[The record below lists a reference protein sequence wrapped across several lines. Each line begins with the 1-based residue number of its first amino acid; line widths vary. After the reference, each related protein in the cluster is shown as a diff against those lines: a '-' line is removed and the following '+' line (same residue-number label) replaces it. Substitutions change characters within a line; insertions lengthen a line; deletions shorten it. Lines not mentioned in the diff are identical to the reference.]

1 MSRKALFVIVLVTA
15 CCALGVAV
23 GFSSAK
29 DEPKMS
35 EADMKAMGMDPA
47 MMQKCME
54 AAAVGPQH
62 EKFKAW
68 VGTWKTEVSSFWM
81 DPANPMKSTGTATFE
96 LDLGGRVLRGVH
108 KGDMMGMP
116 FEGRSL
122 DGYDNVKGKNWNLW
136 MDNMS
141 TWPMMSWGGP
151 TADGK
156 SISLT
161 GTSWDPMM
169 SKEQTYK
176 MVSTNVDAK
185 TNRFEMYLVEGG
197 KESKMMEIIYS
208 RS

>member
-1 MSRKALFVIVLVTA
+1 MMEK
-15 CCALGVAV
+15 CA
-23 GFSSAK
+23 
-29 DEPKMS
+29 
-35 EADMKAMGMDPA
+35 
-47 MMQKCME
+47 Q

-62 EKFKAW
+62 EKMKAW

-96 LDLGGRVLRGVH
+96 LDLDGRVLKGVH

-116 FEGRSL
+116 FEGRSI
-122 DGYDNVKGKNWNLW
+122 DGYDNVKGKHWNLW

-141 TWPMMSWGGP
+141 TWPMMSWGGA

-161 GTSWDPMM
+161 GSSWDPMM
-169 SKEQTYK
+169 GKEQTFK
-176 MVSTNVDAK
+176 MVSTNIDANK
-185 TNRFEMYLVEGG
+185 NRFEMYLVDGG
-197 KESKMMEIIYS
+197 KETKMMEIIYS

>member
-23 GFSSAK
+23 GLSSAK

-47 MMQKCME
+47 QMQKCME

-62 EKFKAW
+62 EKMKAW

-96 LDLGGRVLRGVH
+96 LDLDGRVLRGVH

-122 DGYDNVKGKNWNLW
+122 DGYDNVKGKNWNLQ
-136 MDNMS
+136 
-141 TWPMMSWGGP
+141 TRQEP
-151 TADGK
+151 T
-156 SISLT
+156 IT
-161 GTSWDPMM
+161 FVPEGTPGAITMEEYT
-169 SKEQTYK
+169 KRK
-176 MVSTNVDAK
+176 
-185 TNRFEMYLVEGG
+185 FE
-197 KESKMMEIIYS
+197 
-208 RS
+208 R